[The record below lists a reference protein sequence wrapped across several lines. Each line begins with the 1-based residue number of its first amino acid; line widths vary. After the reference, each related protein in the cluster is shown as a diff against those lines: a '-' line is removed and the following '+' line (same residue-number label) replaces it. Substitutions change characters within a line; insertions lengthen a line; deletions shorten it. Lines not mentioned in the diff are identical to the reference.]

1 MEAVTLRNE
10 LQLIEKARSEIIE
23 AEKALRAFILS
34 MEFLVDYI
42 KFEQVL
48 CEFQDRIITLVQV
61 TTSPELRQLL
71 KALGA
76 QEQPPGAK
84 PQGQQLT
91 LPSVVETFTLEKA
104 LVVLVSIVGVSIGV
118 EHRFLPPIS
127 ILAVVAG
134 GLALAFAPQLK
145 SLVESLMKKEEKKEE
160 IKPENLENWI
170 VDSISKMR
178 LTYMSARFLMKV
190 QTQTKESLPRFAEL
204 GLDEALYEREK
215 FFKET
220 LPHEFMNIIGRIIV
234 ACDSSIWQRKQMI
247 MDAMVRSSMGME
259 MMQG

>member
-1 MEAVTLRNE
+1 MEAVTFRDE
-10 LQLIEKARSEIIE
+10 LQLIRKSRVEIVE
-23 AEKALRAFILS
+23 AERALRKFILS
-34 MEFLVDYI
+34 PVFLVDYI
-42 KFEQVL
+42 KFEEML

-61 TTSPELRQLL
+61 TTSPELQRLL

-91 LPSVVETFTLEKA
+91 LPQIAETFTLEKA

-118 EHRFLPPIS
+118 EQRLLPPLS

-190 QTQTKESLPRFAEL
+190 QTTIKEALPRFAEL
-204 GLDEALYEREK
+204 GMDEALYEREK
-215 FFKET
+215 YFKET

-234 ACDSSIWQRKQMI
+234 ACDSSIWQRKQMV